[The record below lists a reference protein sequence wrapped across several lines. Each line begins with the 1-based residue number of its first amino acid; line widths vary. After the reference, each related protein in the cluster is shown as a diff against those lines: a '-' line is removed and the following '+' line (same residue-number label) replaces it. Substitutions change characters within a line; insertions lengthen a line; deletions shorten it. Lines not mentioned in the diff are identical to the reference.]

1 MWKKY
6 LTSILATTTSKLVT
20 ENIRTRP
27 QKVVRSVIPKILKLK
42 VLLIVTVI
50 VSKQVSAEGS
60 NRYFSELTLNAL
72 TRKKPVTG
80 SSNKCSSFS

>member
-50 VSKQVSAEGS
+50 V
-60 NRYFSELTLNAL
+60 
-72 TRKKPVTG
+72 
-80 SSNKCSSFS
+80 